1 MKHSILFI
9 VDMQNDFIDGSLAV
23 KGGNEAV
30 DNLIKH
36 IDGLD
41 NSEYYN
47 AVIITNDWHTENH
60 ISFKE
65 WPRHCVANTKGAEI
79 PDRLADKLYDTYSYD
94 FIYFEYKGR
103 SKDKD
108 EYSIF
113 DNEKNREEVQS
124 LIEGYSYKG
133 EETTLTVCG
142 IAGDICVYNTIK
154 DMIKLRY
161 KDRIEV
167 LVDATASI
175 DGGKKLNELIEAE
188 HLKKVYC

>member
-1 MKHSILFI
+1 MKNSILFI
-9 VDMQNDFIDGSLAV
+9 VDMQNDFIDGSLVV

-36 IDGLD
+36 IDELD
-41 NSEYYN
+41 DKEHYN

-65 WPRHCVANTKGAEI
+65 WPKHCVANTNGAKI
-79 PDRLADKLYDTYSYD
+79 PERLTEKLMNTFGYD
-94 FIYFEYKGR
+94 FVYFEYKGR

-113 DNEKNREEVQS
+113 DNERNCKEVQN
-124 LIEGYSYKG
+124 LIKGYSYDG
-133 EETTLTVCG
+133 DDTDITVCG

-154 DMIKLRY
+154 DMIRLGY

-167 LVDATASI
+167 LMDATASI
-175 DGGKKLNELIEAE
+175 DGGKKLNELIDTE
-188 HLKKVYC
+188 HLRKI

>member
-1 MKHSILFI
+1 MKNSILFI

-36 IDGLD
+36 IDELD
-41 NSEYYN
+41 DKEHYN

-60 ISFKE
+60 ISFNE
-65 WPRHCVANTKGAEI
+65 WPKHCVANTNGAKI
-79 PDRLADKLYDTYSYD
+79 PDRLMEKLMNTFGYD
-94 FIYFEYKGR
+94 FVYFEYKGR
-103 SKDKD
+103 SEDKD

-113 DNEKNREEVQS
+113 DNERNRKEVQS
-124 LIEGYSYKG
+124 LIKSYSYDG
-133 EETTLTVCG
+133 DDTDITVCG

-154 DMIKLRY
+154 DMISLGY

-167 LVDATASI
+167 LMDATASI
-175 DGGKKLNELIEAE
+175 DGGQKLNELIDTE
-188 HLKKVYC
+188 HLRKI

>member
-1 MKHSILFI
+1 MKNSILFI

-36 IDGLD
+36 IDELD
-41 NSEYYN
+41 DKEHYN

-65 WPRHCVANTKGAEI
+65 WPKHCVANTKGSKI
-79 PDRLADKLYDTYSYD
+79 PDRLMEKLMNTFGYD
-94 FIYFEYKGR
+94 FVYFEYKGR
-103 SKDKD
+103 SEDKD

-113 DNEKNREEVQS
+113 DNEHNRKEVQS
-124 LIEGYSYKG
+124 LIKGYSYDG
-133 EETTLTVCG
+133 GDTDITVCG

-154 DMIKLRY
+154 DMISLGY
-161 KDRIEV
+161 KDRIKV
-167 LVDATASI
+167 LMDATASI
-175 DGGKKLNELIEAE
+175 DGGKKLNELIDTE
-188 HLKKVYC
+188 HLRKI

>member
-1 MKHSILFI
+1 MKNSILFI

-23 KGGNEAV
+23 KGGNNAV

-36 IDGLD
+36 IDELD
-41 NSEYYN
+41 DKEHYN

-65 WPRHCVANTKGAEI
+65 WPRHCVAHTYGAKI
-79 PDRLADKLYDTYSYD
+79 PDRLMEKLMNTFGYD
-94 FIYFEYKGR
+94 FVYFEYKGR
-103 SKDKD
+103 SEDKD

-113 DNEKNREEVQS
+113 DNERNRKEVQS
-124 LIEGYSYKG
+124 LIKEYSYDG
-133 EETTLTVCG
+133 DDTDITVCG

-154 DMIKLRY
+154 DMISLGY

-167 LVDATASI
+167 LMDATASI
-175 DGGKKLNELIEAE
+175 DGGKKLNELIDTE
-188 HLKKVYC
+188 HLRKI

>member
-1 MKHSILFI
+1 MKNSILFI

-23 KGGNEAV
+23 KGGNDAV

-36 IDGLD
+36 IDELD
-41 NSEYYN
+41 DKEHYN

-65 WPRHCVANTKGAEI
+65 WPKHCVANTKGAKI
-79 PDRLADKLYDTYSYD
+79 PDRLMEKLMNTFGYD
-94 FIYFEYKGR
+94 FVYFEYKGR
-103 SKDKD
+103 SEDKD

-113 DNEKNREEVQS
+113 DNERNRKEVQS
-124 LIEGYSYKG
+124 LINGYSYDG
-133 EETTLTVCG
+133 DDTDITVCG

-154 DMIKLRY
+154 DMISLGY

-167 LVDATASI
+167 LMDATASI
-175 DGGKKLNELIEAE
+175 DGGRKLNELIDTE
-188 HLKKVYC
+188 HLRKI

>member
-1 MKHSILFI
+1 MKNSILFI

-36 IDGLD
+36 IDELD
-41 NSEYYN
+41 DKEHYN

-65 WPRHCVANTKGAEI
+65 WPKHCVANTNGAKI
-79 PDRLADKLYDTYSYD
+79 PERLTEKLMNTFGYD
-94 FIYFEYKGR
+94 FVYFEYKGR
-103 SKDKD
+103 SEDKD

-113 DNEKNREEVQS
+113 DNERNCKEVQN
-124 LIEGYSYKG
+124 LIKGYSYDG
-133 EETTLTVCG
+133 DDTYITVCG

-154 DMIKLRY
+154 DMISLGY

-167 LVDATASI
+167 LMDATASI
-175 DGGKKLNELIEAE
+175 DGGKKLNELIDTE
-188 HLKKVYC
+188 HLRKI

>member
-1 MKHSILFI
+1 MKNSILFI
-9 VDMQNDFIDGSLAV
+9 VDMQNDFIDGSLVV

-36 IDGLD
+36 IDELD
-41 NSEYYN
+41 DKEHYN

-65 WPRHCVANTKGAEI
+65 WPKHCVANTNGAKI
-79 PDRLADKLYDTYSYD
+79 PERLTEKLMNTFGYD
-94 FIYFEYKGR
+94 FVYFEYKGR
-103 SKDKD
+103 SEDKD

-113 DNEKNREEVQS
+113 DNERNCKEVQN
-124 LIEGYSYKG
+124 LIKGYSYDG
-133 EETTLTVCG
+133 DDTDITVCG

-154 DMIKLRY
+154 DMIRLGY

-167 LVDATASI
+167 LMDATASI
-175 DGGKKLNELIEAE
+175 DGGKKLNELIDTE
-188 HLKKVYC
+188 HLRKI

>member
-1 MKHSILFI
+1 MKNSILFI

-36 IDGLD
+36 IDELD
-41 NSEYYN
+41 DKEHYN

-65 WPRHCVANTKGAEI
+65 WPKHCVANTNGAKI
-79 PDRLADKLYDTYSYD
+79 PERLTEKLMNTFGYD
-94 FIYFEYKGR
+94 FVYFEYKGR
-103 SKDKD
+103 SEDKD

-113 DNEKNREEVQS
+113 DNECNCKEVQN
-124 LIEGYSYKG
+124 LIKGYSYDG
-133 EETTLTVCG
+133 DDTDITVCG

-154 DMIKLRY
+154 DMISLGY

-167 LVDATASI
+167 LMDATASI
-175 DGGKKLNELIEAE
+175 DGGKKLNELIDTE
-188 HLKKVYC
+188 HLRKI

>member
-1 MKHSILFI
+1 MKNSILFI

-36 IDGLD
+36 IDELD
-41 NSEYYN
+41 DKEHYN

-65 WPRHCVANTKGAEI
+65 WPRHCVAHTDGAKIPERLMEKLMNTFG
-79 PDRLADKLYDTYSYD
+79 YD
-94 FIYFEYKGR
+94 FVYFEYKGR
-103 SKDKD
+103 SEDKD

-113 DNEKNREEVQS
+113 DNERNRKEVQS
-124 LIEGYSYKG
+124 LIKSYSYDG
-133 EETTLTVCG
+133 DDTDITVCG

-154 DMIKLRY
+154 DMISLGY

-167 LVDATASI
+167 LMDATASI
-175 DGGKKLNELIEAE
+175 DGGQKLNELIDTE
-188 HLKKVYC
+188 HLRKV

>member
-1 MKHSILFI
+1 MKNSILFI
-9 VDMQNDFIDGSLAV
+9 VDMQNDFINGSLAV

-36 IDGLD
+36 IDKLD
-41 NSEYYN
+41 DKEHYN

-65 WPRHCVANTKGAEI
+65 WPKHCVANTDGAKI
-79 PDRLADKLYDTYSYD
+79 PDRLMEKLMNTFGYD
-94 FIYFEYKGR
+94 FVYFEYKGR
-103 SKDKD
+103 SEDKD

-113 DNEKNREEVQS
+113 DNERNRKEVQS
-124 LIEGYSYKG
+124 LIKEYSYDG
-133 EETTLTVCG
+133 DDTDITVCG

-154 DMIKLRY
+154 DMISLGY

-167 LVDATASI
+167 LMDATASI
-175 DGGKKLNELIEAE
+175 DGGQKLNELIDTE
-188 HLKKVYC
+188 HLRKI

>member
-1 MKHSILFI
+1 MKNSILFI

-36 IDGLD
+36 IDELD
-41 NSEYYN
+41 DKEHYN

-65 WPRHCVANTKGAEI
+65 WPKHCVANTDGAKI
-79 PDRLADKLYDTYSYD
+79 PDRLMEKLMNTFGYD
-94 FIYFEYKGR
+94 FVYFEYKGH
-103 SKDKD
+103 SEDKD

-113 DNEKNREEVQS
+113 DDERNRKEVQN
-124 LIEGYSYKG
+124 LIKGYSYDG
-133 EETTLTVCG
+133 DDTDITVCG

-154 DMIKLRY
+154 DMISLGY
-161 KDRIEV
+161 KDRIKV
-167 LVDATASI
+167 LMDATASI
-175 DGGKKLNELIEAE
+175 DGGKKLNELIETE
-188 HLKKVYC
+188 HLRKI

>member
-1 MKHSILFI
+1 MKNSILFI

-23 KGGNEAV
+23 KGGNDAV

-36 IDGLD
+36 IDELD
-41 NSEYYN
+41 DKEHYN

-65 WPRHCVANTKGAEI
+65 WPRHCVAHTDGAKIPERLMEKLMNTFG
-79 PDRLADKLYDTYSYD
+79 YD
-94 FIYFEYKGR
+94 FVYFEYKGR
-103 SKDKD
+103 SEDKD

-113 DNEKNREEVQS
+113 DNECNRKEVQS
-124 LIEGYSYKG
+124 LIKSYSYDG
-133 EETTLTVCG
+133 DDTDITVCG

-154 DMIKLRY
+154 DMISLGY

-167 LVDATASI
+167 LMDATASI
-175 DGGKKLNELIEAE
+175 DGGQKLNELIDTE
-188 HLKKVYC
+188 HLRKV

>member
-1 MKHSILFI
+1 MKNSILFI

-36 IDGLD
+36 IDELD
-41 NSEYYN
+41 DKEHYN

-65 WPRHCVANTKGAEI
+65 WPKHCVANTDGAKI
-79 PDRLADKLYDTYSYD
+79 PDRLMEKLMNTFGYD
-94 FIYFEYKGR
+94 FVYFEYKGR
-103 SKDKD
+103 SEDKD

-113 DNEKNREEVQS
+113 DDERNRKEVQN
-124 LIEGYSYKG
+124 LIKGYSYDG
-133 EETTLTVCG
+133 DDTDITVCG

-154 DMIKLRY
+154 DMISLGY
-161 KDRIEV
+161 KDRIKV
-167 LVDATASI
+167 LMDATASI
-175 DGGKKLNELIEAE
+175 DGGQKLNELIDTE
-188 HLKKVYC
+188 HLRKI